1 MFDHIGFNV
10 GNLEKSLA
18 FYKAVL
24 APLGLG
30 VLESGEGWAMLGGY
44 SGRLWIGAF
53 GPPPGPIHMAF
64 RAGSRGMVHAF
75 YEAGLASG
83 GRDNGA
89 PGIRTQYAPDYFAA
103 FLLDPDGHNVE
114 AVTFVAEN

>member
-1 MFDHIGFNV
+1 
-10 GNLEKSLA
+10 
-18 FYKAVL
+18 
-24 APLGLG
+24 
-30 VLESGEGWAMLGGY
+30 
-44 SGRLWIGAF
+44 
-53 GPPPGPIHMAF
+53 
-64 RAGSRGMVHAF
+64 MVHAF

-114 AVTFVAEN
+114 AVTFAAEN